1 MSTLRIEHRTTYRY
15 KEPVQ
20 LQLHRLIVR
29 PREGHDLQVERQ
41 QLSIQPRATV
51 TWHRD
56 LFGNSVALVHFLEET
71 TVLEF
76 CNEVVINREDH
87 TSSREL
93 FEVLPVR
100 LPIEYSPLEKPVARG
115 YLESVYPQEAAGL
128 KEWVESTFEPKERM
142 DAVHLIHQI
151 GMWIYKGINYRRRE
165 ERGVQ
170 SPLETLK
177 LASGSCRDMA
187 TLMLES
193 VRGLGL
199 ATRFASGYLD
209 SAASAAGRAATH
221 AWMEVYL
228 PDHGWFGFDPTIGEP
243 TSLKHIVTGVSSH
256 PRGVMPVSGAYVG
269 NAANYLGMT
278 VSVKIEK
285 LGPVSLLV
293 EHAVTPAPV
302 HPMGSSE
309 HEGEPQVKAEV
320 VSGPEAVTTTS
331 SVLVT
336 P

>member
-20 LQLHRLIVR
+20 LMLHRLVVR
-29 PREGHDLQVERQ
+29 PREGHDVQVERQ

-56 LFGNSVALVHFLEET
+56 LFGNSVAYVRFLEET
-71 TVLEF
+71 TILDL
-76 CNEVVINREDH
+76 CNEVVVNREDH
-87 TSSREL
+87 ANKAL

-100 LPIEYSPLEKPVARG
+100 LPIKYSPLEMPVARG
-115 YLESVYPQEAAGL
+115 YLKPVYPEEAQGL
-128 KEWVESTFEPKERM
+128 KTWVRETFEPKPRK
-142 DAVHLIHQI
+142 DAVHLIHEI
-151 GMWIYKGINYRRRE
+151 GMWIYKGIGYRRRE

-170 SPLETLK
+170 SPLQTLELK
-177 LASGSCRDMA
+177 SGSCRDMA
-187 TLMLES
+187 TLMLEA
-193 VRGLGL
+193 VRTLGL

-243 TSLKHIVTGVSSH
+243 TSLKHITTGVSSH

-285 LGPVSLLV
+285 LGPVSSLV
-293 EHAVTPAPV
+293 AHALTPAPEYV
-302 HPMGSSE
+302 PPLE
-309 HEGEPQVKAEV
+309 EAVV
-320 VSGPEAVTTTS
+320 VSGPASEAR
-331 SVLVT
+331 
-336 P
+336 